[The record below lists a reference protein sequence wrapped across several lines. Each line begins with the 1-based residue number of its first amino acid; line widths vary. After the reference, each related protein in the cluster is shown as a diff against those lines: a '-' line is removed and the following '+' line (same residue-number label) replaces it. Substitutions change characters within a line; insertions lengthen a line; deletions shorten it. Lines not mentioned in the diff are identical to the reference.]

1 MTVHGINPVGGRGQA
16 RLSSKAGVEWQG
28 GQDVVKK
35 DVFALSDMMHR
46 FSMLLDCPR
55 EIRIVFVMKLLEATA
70 YFLFAVVLVS
80 LLSSEFGMSDR
91 TAGWLY
97 GCYGTTVSILGLF
110 MGFVIDN
117 IGVRWTLLLAGV
129 LLVGSRAI
137 ITFTSA
143 GWLATVTLLTMASV
157 GQALINP
164 VLAMALRRYTDEDV
178 RQFAFSLFY
187 VTQNLAYAAGAFLI
201 HGVRYAH
208 GAAEWHLS
216 MYRVVLLCGVVCTA
230 AELGFACMVR
240 EIKAKKDGSVETFV
254 PRTSSGYNISKEV
267 LGQPRFWRFLAISVL
282 FLGVMM
288 NFHHMNVTF
297 PKYFLRQFGE
307 DAPFELVLAI
317 NPIVIIFLVPAV
329 TYLIDLWRLDYG
341 TVLVVGS
348 LISGV
353 SPFALAVLNS
363 TQGAIVW
370 MVMLSLGEA
379 IWSPKLMEMSVAVA
393 PEGREGTYM
402 SLTSAPLLISKLG
415 VGGLSGALLTQ
426 FCPEEGDCHGSMM
439 WTVVG
444 CTTCPL
450 TLVLLL
456 LRSRLFVPQDWAVGA
471 QYDSP
476 SLSQK
481 EASIGGGKGPEYG
494 AC

>member
-1 MTVHGINPVGGRGQA
+1 MTSPGIKQAGGPGQA
-16 RLSSKAGVEWQG
+16 RANSKNGAEMQTS
-28 GQDVVKK
+28 K
-35 DVFALSDMMHR
+35 DIKFAVSDMAKR
-46 FSMLLDCPR
+46 FSMLLNCPR
-55 EIRIVFVMKLLEATA
+55 EIRIVFMMKLLEATA

-91 TAGWLY
+91 AAGWLY
-97 GCYGTTVSILGLF
+97 GCFGTTVSILGLF

-117 IGVRWTLLLAGV
+117 IGVRWTMLLAGF

-143 GWLATVTLLTMASV
+143 SWLATVTLLTMASV
-157 GQALINP
+157 GQALVNP
-164 VLAMALRRYTDEDV
+164 VLAMALRRYTDEEV

-208 GAAEWHLS
+208 GAAGWGMHLS
-216 MYRVVLLCGVVCTA
+216 MYRVVLLCGVVCTVG
-230 AELGFACMVR
+230 ELGLAFMVR
-240 EIKAKKDGSVETFV
+240 EIKAGKDGTVESFI
-254 PRTSSGYNISKEV
+254 PRKSSGYNISKEV
-267 LGQPRFWRFLAISVL
+267 LGQSRFWRFLAISCL

-297 PKYFLRQFGE
+297 PKYFVRQFGE
-307 DAPFELVLAI
+307 NAPFELVLAI

-329 TYLIDLWRLDYG
+329 TYAIDLLKLDYG

-353 SPFALAVLNS
+353 SPFALAILNS

-370 MVMLSLGEA
+370 MVMLSVGEA

-402 SLTSAPLLISKLG
+402 SLTSAPLLLSKLG
-415 VGGLSGALLTQ
+415 VGGLSGALLEQ
-426 FCPEEGDCHGSMM
+426 WCPEEGDCHGNMM

-456 LRSRLFVPQDWAVGA
+456 LRKRLFVAEDWTAGSQIDPPA
-471 QYDSP
+471 
-476 SLSQK
+476 LLQK
-481 EASIGGGKGPEYG
+481 EASAGGKEPEYG

>member
-1 MTVHGINPVGGRGQA
+1 MTVHGIKQVGGRGQA
-16 RLSSKAGVEWQG
+16 LTNSKTDAV
-28 GQDVVKK
+28 GQTDQDAMKK
-35 DVFALSDMMHR
+35 EVFAISDMLHR
-46 FSMLLDCPR
+46 FSLLLKCPR
-55 EIRIVFVMKLLEATA
+55 EIRIVFMMKLLEATA

-129 LLVGSRAI
+129 LLVASRAI

-143 GWLATVTLLTMASV
+143 SWLATVTLLTTASV
-157 GQALINP
+157 GQALVNP

-187 VTQNLAYAAGAFLI
+187 VMQNLAYAAGAFLI

-216 MYRVVLLCGVVCTA
+216 MYRVVLLCGVFCTF

-240 EIKAKKDGSVETFV
+240 EIRACKDGSVETFI

-297 PKYFLRQFGE
+297 PKYFVRQFGE
-307 DAPFELVLAI
+307 NAPFELVLAI
-317 NPIVIIFLVPAV
+317 NPIVIVFLVPAV
-329 TYLIDLWRLDYG
+329 TYAIDLLRLDYG

-439 WTVVG
+439 WTVIG

-456 LRSRLFVPQDWAVGA
+456 LRARLFVAEDWAVGTPHE
-471 QYDSP
+471 SP
-476 SLSQK
+476 ALLQK
-481 EASIGGGKGPEYG
+481 EASAGGKGPEYG